1 LSNEAARVL
10 LLLLLWLLLFR
21 ADLVVVRDQ
30 VREQLSTMMV
40 VIFLPVVGGAAAGT
54 DAIAVKALE
63 AAAFS
68 LLPPDR
74 SDMSLGGPVAEANE
88 IFSSSN
94 STGPEEVTKTKLSV
108 DIKSG
113 LGNIC
118 LLTGTSGPNVIKHQN
133 LSMKKDRCQTYK
145 QIEVQSILT
154 LIPSA
159 FFFFKN
165 QTKSCRNDNNACV
178 Q

>member
-113 LGNIC
+113 LGKYLFANWYIWPQCYKTSEFKHEKRSVSNLQENRSPKHSNID
-118 LLTGTSGPNVIKHQN
+118 S
-133 LSMKKDRCQTYK
+133 
-145 QIEVQSILT
+145 
-154 LIPSA
+154 
-159 FFFFKN
+159 
-165 QTKSCRNDNNACV
+165 
-178 Q
+178 